1 MPRLRHVDC
10 AGPGLTRRRRGSG
23 FSYLDERGRP
33 IRDAETLERIRG
45 LVIPPAWRDVWICP
59 VANGHLQAV
68 GTDEAG
74 RRQYLYHPAWREHR
88 DREKFDEML
97 RFAEA
102 LPAARRRIG
111 RLLGEAAL
119 SRDRVLAFA
128 IALLDRGLFR
138 VGGEEYANDYG
149 SHGLATLERRHVSL
163 SGRTGVAFAFE
174 GKSGRFHELEV
185 SGRPLRRVSAELLA
199 ARRRGR
205 FLAYRNG
212 RGWHE
217 VRSED
222 VNAFLKGLVG
232 EEFSAKDFRTWHAT
246 VLAAVG
252 VAVAEPVQGAAARRR
267 VVTETIE
274 EVAAALGNTP
284 AVCRASYVDPR
295 VFDRYRAGATIDPHL
310 TGPGTL
316 SLGRRQALEEAV
328 ADLLAG
334 QSA

>member
-1 MPRLRHVDC
+1 M
-10 AGPGLTRRRRGSG
+10 
-23 FSYLDERGRP
+23 
-33 IRDAETLERIRG
+33 
-45 LVIPPAWRDVWICP
+45 
-59 VANGHLQAV
+59 
-68 GTDEAG
+68 
-74 RRQYLYHPAWREHR
+74 
-88 DREKFDEML
+88 
-97 RFAEA
+97 
-102 LPAARRRIG
+102 
-111 RLLGEAAL
+111 
-119 SRDRVLAFA
+119 LAFA

-185 SGRPLRRVSAELLA
+185 SGRPLRRVSAELLE

-232 EEFSAKDFRTWHAT
+232 DEFSAKYFRTWHAT
-246 VLAAVG
+246 VLAAVS
-252 VAVAEPVQGAAARRR
+252 VAVAEPVHGAAARRR
-267 VVTETIE
+267 VVSETIE

-284 AVCRASYVDPR
+284 AVCRASYIDPR
-295 VFDRYRAGATIDPHL
+295 VFDRYRAGATIDPRL
-310 TGPGTL
+310 PGRRPL
-316 SLGRRQALEEAV
+316 SLGRRQALEAAV
-328 ADLLAG
+328 ADLLTDH
-334 QSA
+334 

>member
-1 MPRLRHVDC
+1 VTRLRHVDC

-33 IRDAETLERIRG
+33 VRSAGILERIRA
-45 LVIPPAWRDVWICP
+45 LAIPPAWRDVWICP

-111 RLLGEAAL
+111 RLLGEPKL

-128 IALLDRGLFR
+128 VALLDRGLFR
-138 VGGEEYANDYG
+138 VGGEEYANDND

-163 SGRTGVAFAFE
+163 TGRTGISFAFE

-185 SGRPLRRVSAELLA
+185 RGRSVRRIAAELLET
-199 ARRRGR
+199 RRRGR

-212 RGWHE
+212 GGWHQ

-222 VNAFLKGLVG
+222 VNAFLKDLVG
-232 EEFSAKDFRTWHAT
+232 DEFSAKDFRTWHAT
-246 VLAAVG
+246 VLAALG
-252 VAVAEPVQGAAARRR
+252 VAAAGPVRGAAARRR
-267 VVTETIE
+267 VVAETIE

-295 VFDRYRAGATIDPHL
+295 VFDRYRAGSTIDPRL
-310 TGPGTL
+310 TGPAPL
-316 SLGRRQALEEAV
+316 SLARLQAVEEAV
-328 ADLLAG
+328 AGLLEN
-334 QSA
+334 

>member
-1 MPRLRHVDC
+1 
-10 AGPGLTRRRRGSG
+10 
-23 FSYLDERGRP
+23 
-33 IRDAETLERIRG
+33 
-45 LVIPPAWRDVWICP
+45 
-59 VANGHLQAV
+59 
-68 GTDEAG
+68 
-74 RRQYLYHPAWREHR
+74 
-88 DREKFDEML
+88 ML
-97 RFAEA
+97 RFAEV
-102 LPAARRRIG
+102 LPPARRRIG
-111 RLLGEAAL
+111 RLLREPEL
-119 SRDRVLAFA
+119 SSDRVLAFA
-128 IALLDRGLFR
+128 VALLDHGLFR
-138 VGGEEYANDYG
+138 VGSEEYAKDYG

-174 GKSGRFHELEV
+174 GKSGRFQELEV
-185 SGRPLRRVSAELLA
+185 SGRSLRRVAAELLE

-252 VAVAEPVQGAAARRR
+252 VAAAGPVSAAAARRR
-267 VVTETIE
+267 VVSETIE

-295 VFDRYRAGATIDPHL
+295 VFDRYRAGSTIDPRLAGRAALL
-310 TGPGTL
+310 T
-316 SLGRRQALEEAV
+316 RRQAVEKAV
-328 ADLLAG
+328 ADLLADH
-334 QSA
+334 

>member
-1 MPRLRHVDC
+1 MDC
-10 AGPGLTRRRRGSG
+10 AGPGLERRRRGRG

-33 IRDAETLERIRG
+33 VRDEETLERIRG
-45 LVIPPAWRDVWICP
+45 LAIPPAWREVWICP
-59 VANGHLQAV
+59 AANGHLQAV

-88 DREKFDEML
+88 DREKFEEML
-97 RFAEA
+97 RFGKA

-111 RLLGEAAL
+111 RLLAASDL

-128 IALLDRGLFR
+128 VALLDHGLFR
-138 VGGEEYANDYG
+138 VGGEAYATEYG

-163 SGRTGVAFAFE
+163 AGRTGVAFAFE
-174 GKSGRFHELEV
+174 GKSGQLHELEV
-185 SGRPLRRVSAELLA
+185 NGRPLRRVTAELLE

-212 RGWHE
+212 VGWHE

-252 VAVAEPVQGAAARRR
+252 VAAAGPTSGVTARRR
-267 VVTETIE
+267 VVKETIG

-295 VFDRYRAGATIDPHL
+295 VFDLYRAGSTIDPRL
-310 TGPGTL
+310 AGPGPR
-316 SLGRRQALEEAV
+316 SLARRERVEKAV
-328 ADLLAG
+328 ARLLAV
-334 QSA
+334 APD